1 MPDKYKGND
10 NSDSN
15 DNENVGQQDS
25 KQQERWQC

>member
-25 KQQERWQC
+25 KQQER